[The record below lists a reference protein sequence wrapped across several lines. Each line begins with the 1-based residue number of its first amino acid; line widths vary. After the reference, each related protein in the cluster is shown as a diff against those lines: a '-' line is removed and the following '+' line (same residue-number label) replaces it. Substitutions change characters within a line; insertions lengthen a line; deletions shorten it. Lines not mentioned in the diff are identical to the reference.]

1 MLCVNFLNEHPSV
14 RASQT
19 TSTDLQQ
26 QWLFKGQACKSWAS
40 CFVPYKNPI
49 SFISVLAEVWGRE
62 LRANTFSQRHTSLC
76 LFCTV
81 LFLWGF
87 VLDKNGIEAVTPPLP
102 LTAQWLVDVRG
113 LSNRSAHYSVKQR
126 SLQGLEVLFASATF
140 C

>member
-62 LRANTFSQRHTSLC
+62 LRANTFSQRHPCLC

-87 VLDKNGIEAVTPPLP
+87 VLHRNGMHRNGSIPPLP
-102 LTAQWLVDVRG
+102 LTAQWIVYVCG
-113 LSNRSAHYSVKQR
+113 LSNRSAHYSSR
-126 SLQGLEVLFASATF
+126 TGGPDCFSYLLLNL
-140 C
+140 